1 MGRKQK
7 LRREKRKNKAAAASG
22 TGGGKNTTT
31 ATTTLGGYDAAELDA
46 WATGAAAHC
55 GLGIEDAALLS
66 QGFARGASC
75 SSSNISRSIA
85 RSVKEEQ
92 DSDFPPTSE
101 FAVSLEDIVSAV
113 EAQDQVLGC
122 SLVSNLLHGA
132 MEDGC
137 IDCFCTLGCLSPIC
151 FPPYHKD
158 TESKMLVT
166 TNMWCFLLEGA
177 IRGSVTCTLGL
188 LRTYDEIIPP
198 PKGLLLYWHKMD
210 YNYRKWS
217 DADRSDDN
225 CYLLDRFC
233 VICGKTD
240 TDTLTLL
247 QCKGCSTYCYC
258 E

>member
-7 LRREKRKNKAAAASG
+7 LRREKRKNKAAVSG
-22 TGGGKNTTT
+22 TGGEKNTTT
-31 ATTTLGGYDAAELDA
+31 ATTVFGGYDAAELDA

-55 GLGIEDAALLS
+55 GLSIEDAALMS
-66 QGFARGASC
+66 QAFARGDSC

-85 RSVKEEQ
+85 RSEKEQ

-101 FAVSLEDIVSAV
+101 FAVSLEDIVSAI
-113 EAQDQVLGC
+113 EAQDQVLAS

-137 IDCFCTLGCLSPIC
+137 IDSFHRLGCLSPIC
-151 FPPYHKD
+151 FPPYHVEA
-158 TESKMLVT
+158 ESRMLVT
-166 TNMWCFLLEGA
+166 TNMWCFWLEGA

-188 LRTYDEIIPP
+188 LRTYDAIIPP
-198 PKGLLLYWHKMD
+198 PKGLLRYWHKMD